1 MSLNDRV
8 HSNTNNTV
16 VMLLPLSV
24 ALSLIGITQNVSDAL
39 RRMFLERLGLE
50 TRKSRLDFGSDLVLD
65 LGICFHFL

>member
-1 MSLNDRV
+1 
-8 HSNTNNTV
+8 
-16 VMLLPLSV
+16 MLLPLSV